1 MKTTANL
8 QLKKPEA
15 SDFYNVD
22 DFNENA
28 DKLDEAIAAKADK
41 SYVETKFLNMVPV
54 IDVSAIALNQLIQSG
69 KARCDVVYA
78 VSDGEGWN
86 GGGSSGTGSGT
97 VQSVQLADE
106 ADLEDILKGE

>member
-28 DKLDEAIAAKADK
+28 DKLDEAISAKADK

-54 IDVSAIALNQLIQSG
+54 IDISAIALNQLIQSG
-69 KARCDVVYA
+69 KARRDVVYA

-86 GGGSSGTGSGT
+86 GGSSGTGSGT
-97 VQSVQLADE
+97 VQSVQFADE
-106 ADLEDILKGE
+106 PTSKTY

>member
-28 DKLDEAIAAKADK
+28 DKLDEAISAKADK

-54 IDVSAIALNQLIQSG
+54 IDVSAIALNQLIQYG
-69 KARCDVVYA
+69 KARRDVVYA
-78 VSDGEGWN
+78 VSD

-97 VQSVQLADE
+97 VQSVQFADE

>member
-28 DKLDEAIAAKADK
+28 DKLDESISAKADK

-54 IDVSAIALNQLIQSG
+54 IDISSIALNQLIQSG
-69 KARCDVVYA
+69 KARRDVVYA

-97 VQSVQLADE
+97 VQSVQFADE